1 MPKVSYQ
8 SEGMVETEEDDDDD
22 SEEAA
27 MLEQAI
33 EGDEEG
39 SDEEGS
45 EEEGDEEEG
54 DEEEGEEEEGEE
66 EEGDEDSDD
75 DDEMEMQQALPTGA
89 LGAAAGDDSE
99 EEGEDE
105 EGSEEDDFDEESDEE
120 DAPPPSGAKRA
131 APGAAPGTPG
141 AKKGAAAADS
151 DDEED
156 EEDEDGVRALGSSAS
171 YRSLSAPAHGST
183 QQRSARPGGA
193 HRAPAASCRSA
204 AAAARVISRVDAH
217 KARRALGR
225 KSPMPGDDRPVEHS
239 HLALQLAAS
248 TAAKLT
254 AGACSPDRPLCPSRL
269 CPLHPTSLDPCARR
283 CLPVRRGYSCG
294 RRSRA

>member
-1 MPKVSYQ
+1 MLTLVISSGIRTQKEMTLTLFSQTPGSTPGSSHRRARAHSSSVTLPRRMAAPFVPLATQRPVRLITLGIGKSNRTLVPIGKDYQVRCLLRYDPLRTHRLTPKPCV
-8 SEGMVETEEDDDDD
+8 TT
-22 SEEAA
+22 
-27 MLEQAI
+27 QAI
-33 EGDEEG
+33 VPYW
-39 SDEEGS
+39 
-45 EEEGDEEEG
+45 
-54 DEEEGEEEEGEE
+54 
-66 EEGDEDSDD
+66 DSDSD
-75 DDEMEMQQALPTGA
+75 
-89 LGAAAGDDSE
+89 
-99 EEGEDE
+99 EDE
-105 EGSEEDDFDEESDEE
+105 EDE
-120 DAPPPSGAKRA
+120 
-131 APGAAPGTPG
+131 
-141 AKKGAAAADS
+141 
-151 DDEED
+151 EED

-204 AAAARVISRVDAH
+204 AAASRVITRVDAH